1 MVFALH
7 GFFRSK
13 RERSKRWRRWQDVR
27 NVAGDVWFAL
37 AALGIVSDCLMWSS
51 SDFPG
56 SFSESIGIS
65 PIYRV
70 GYLANGCELN
80 AGS

>member
-1 MVFALH
+1 MDFSAASGSAARGGGDGKTCATLLVMFGLH
-7 GFFRSK
+7 LQRS
-13 RERSKRWRRWQDVR
+13 
-27 NVAGDVWFAL
+27 
-37 AALGIVSDCLMWSS
+37 GIVSDCLMWSS